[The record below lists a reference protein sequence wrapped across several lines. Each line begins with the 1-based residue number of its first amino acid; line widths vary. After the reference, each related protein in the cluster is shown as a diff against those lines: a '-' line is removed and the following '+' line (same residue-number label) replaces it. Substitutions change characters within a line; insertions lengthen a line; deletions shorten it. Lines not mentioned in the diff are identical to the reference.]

1 VRGLY
6 VNCSGS
12 GQIRV
17 CYVLPDFFHVNFRKK
32 MSFCEVHVHFDCADL
47 HKARGWLCSVPKVSF
62 YRRAA
67 LIFWVMSCPFFVASV
82 GHSRHFEVWNMVLP
96 DKHKISDTFS
106 SAWQAWH
113 FRNRAN
119 ILAGVDPNNIWFWRL
134 FFVARAVFDELGSTI
149 VFCELSSH
157 WNFWHDDDSVWHVQH
172 LGCLALI
179 FRDRRSTL

>member
-1 VRGLY
+1 
-6 VNCSGS
+6 
-12 GQIRV
+12 
-17 CYVLPDFFHVNFRKK
+17 
-32 MSFCEVHVHFDCADL
+32 M
-47 HKARGWLCSVPKVSF
+47 LCSPGFFSCEFSQKNVLLWSPCAFRLRRLAQSAWLVMLCSEGLILQA
-62 YRRAA
+62 RRAHF
-67 LIFWVMSCPFFVASV
+67 LSYVMSIFCGKCGTFETFWSLEHGFAWQTQDI
-82 GHSRHFEVWNMVLP
+82 GH
-96 DKHKISDTFS
+96 FS